1 MTNFAVQ
8 TTLGA
13 AAPLVSKN
21 KGSIGNRMDCAGE
34 HIKNTATATVQ
45 SAAVGLAT
53 YGATRAVANNMSG
66 FSGLTKTLA
75 KGFDAAMDV
84 IGKIIK
90 KPDLAA
96 KVTTKIQHFLSEY
109 APKAKSLNASQK
121 PIGQAF
127 KTVSKAPGVKALAV
141 IASIALPVLAYI
153 QHNHSYKAGQ
163 IDQKYT
169 DKAQLQK
176 TL

>member
-45 SAAVGLAT
+45 SAAVGVAT

-66 FSGLTKTLA
+66 LYGLTKTLA

-96 KVTTKIQHFLSEY
+96 KTTARIENFLSKF
-109 APKAKSLNASQK
+109 APKPVN
-121 PIGQAF
+121 GQAI
-127 KTVSKAPGVKALAV
+127 KTISKAPGVKALAV

>member
-21 KGSIGNRMDCAGE
+21 KGSLGNRMDCAGE

-45 SAAVGLAT
+45 SAAVGVVAC
-53 YGATRAVANNMSG
+53 GAARAVANNMSG
-66 FSGLTKTLA
+66 LYGAGPAYWITKNLS
-75 KGFDAAMDV
+75 KGFDAAMNV
-84 IGKIIK
+84 VGKIIK
-90 KPDLAA
+90 KPDFAA
-96 KVTTKIQHFLSEY
+96 KTTAGIEGFLAKF
-109 APKAKSLNASQK
+109 APTSTNGAAV
-121 PIGQAF
+121 
-127 KTVSKAPGVKALAV
+127 KTISKAPGVKALAV

-153 QHNHSYKAGQ
+153 KHNHSYKAGQ